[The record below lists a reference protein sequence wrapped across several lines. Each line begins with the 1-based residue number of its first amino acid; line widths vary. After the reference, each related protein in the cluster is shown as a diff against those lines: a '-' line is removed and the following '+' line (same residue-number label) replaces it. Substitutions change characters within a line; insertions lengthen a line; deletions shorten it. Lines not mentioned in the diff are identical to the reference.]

1 MKAFK
6 KEKIDFM
13 SGGNFLLINYSGRI
27 LTALLLI
34 SLVVGIIS
42 FRLIIVRSSLQDEL
56 TDLEERRLG
65 LTGIEEDYTGLKEQ
79 KTLPQSY
86 FNAAVTALNLL
97 EGRGYVEEFSFA
109 HPLLLLRGR
118 AQGEAELQE
127 IIMEAA
133 VMQSGEFDITLLR
146 LDYRSEPS
154 FTLELRCGGDQNE

>member
-1 MKAFK
+1 
-6 KEKIDFM
+6 M

-65 LTGIEEDYTGLKEQ
+65 LTGIEEGYTGLKEQ

-118 AQGEAELQE
+118 AHGEAELQE